1 MISMVGDQKD
11 MMQNPSIAGACKR
24 AFLCMIVSL
33 LSSQEP
39 ARAEDLELM
48 NCFLYSYQSGLRLAE
63 LQNEINRKNDSQEI
77 RDLIA
82 MIGGRQLIEQAVFDA
97 DTIAETFLT
106 MISKKEMI
114 RSGRELFESPT
125 FKFSAAL
132 YDTENQRKGLKERFL
147 KTFAITQTCVNRYI
161 RKK

>member
-63 LQNEINRKNDSQEI
+63 LQNEINRKND
-77 RDLIA
+77 
-82 MIGGRQLIEQAVFDA
+82 
-97 DTIAETFLT
+97 
-106 MISKKEMI
+106 
-114 RSGRELFESPT
+114 
-125 FKFSAAL
+125 
-132 YDTENQRKGLKERFL
+132 
-147 KTFAITQTCVNRYI
+147 
-161 RKK
+161 